1 MVHPKRKRRA
11 ATYQDVLDAPEHVVA
26 EIIDGELY
34 VSPRPATPHA
44 MSMSTLGAL
53 LLLPFGLGRG
63 GPGGWIILDEP
74 ELHFGKQVVVPDMAG
89 WRRERMPEL
98 EDAPYLTL
106 APDWIC
112 EGLSPSTKKLDR
124 TKKLRVYAKAG
135 VGHAWLV
142 DAEFR
147 TLEVYRLHEGN
158 WLLVATFSDA
168 EKIRAEPFDAIAFSL
183 GDLWNLPTR
192 ASERAARYAR

>member
-1 MVHPKRKRRA
+1 MVHPKRKRRV

-44 MSMSTLGAL
+44 MSMSMLGAL
-53 LLLPFGLGRG
+53 LLPPFGLGRG

-74 ELHFGKQVVVPDMAG
+74 ELHFGKQIVVPDMAG

-98 EDAPYLTL
+98 ANVPYLTL

-142 DAEFR
+142 DAELHM
-147 TLEVYRLHEGN
+147 LEVYRLHEGN
-158 WLLVATFSDA
+158 WLLVSTFSDA
-168 EKIRAEPFDAIAFSL
+168 QKIRAEPFAAIALSL
-183 GDLWNLPTR
+183 GDLWSLPTR

>member
-26 EIIDGELY
+26 EIVDGELY
-34 VSPRPATPHA
+34 LSPRPAMPHA
-44 MSMSTLGAL
+44 MSISAL
-53 LLLPFGLGRG
+53 SGLLIPPFGFGRG
-63 GPGGWIILDEP
+63 GPGGWVILIEP
-74 ELHFGKQVVVPDMAG
+74 ELHFGKQIVVPDMAG
-89 WRRERMPEL
+89 WRRERLPAV
-98 EDAPYLTL
+98 EDVPYMTL

-112 EGLSPSTKKLDR
+112 EGLSPSTQKLDR
-124 TKKLRVYAKAG
+124 TKKMRVYAKAG

-142 DAEFR
+142 DAKLR

-168 EKIRAEPFDAIAFSL
+168 EKIRAEPFEAIAFSL
-183 GDLWNLPTR
+183 GDLWSLPTR